1 MKAVLDIIGG
11 VRAAV
16 FLGLFLAAL
25 AGLGIQS
32 HRLDTRT
39 EERDAMKAEALV
51 WASAQKTNM
60 ETIAK
65 QARALEQW
73 RGIAGE
79 REAQAQ
85 AAAREAAG
93 LQEALEAERERRKNE
108 RQVIY
113 DRNPEARQWGATRVP
128 AELADQLRQ

>member
-1 MKAVLDIIGG
+1 MKAVLDLIGG

-16 FLGLFLAAL
+16 FLGLFLATLVAL
-25 AGLGIQS
+25 GVQS

-39 EERDAMKAEALV
+39 EERDTLKAEALV
-51 WASAQKTNM
+51 WASAQRTNM
-60 ETIAK
+60 ETIAT

-79 REAQAQ
+79 REAEAQ
-85 AAAREAAG
+85 AAAREAAS
-93 LQEALEAERERRKNE
+93 LQAALEAEQERRKTE